1 MHIFVTG
8 GNGFIGSHVVQ
19 KLISDGHQVTC
30 LLRKTSDT
38 KRLNALSY
46 KSAIGDVRDFKSLLS
61 GMTGCDAV
69 IHLASLSSWNDIA
82 SPKMHEIVV
91 DGSKNVFEAAKQLGS
106 LKTVFVSSAAAIN
119 GTDTPQL
126 QNEQSLFMLDA
137 DKLPYS
143 KAKIAVE
150 HMDYPFVTVNPGEV
164 YGPQDY
170 GLITAC
176 NLIDFA
182 KSSPVL
188 VCSGGTSIVH
198 VEDVAAGILAALEK
212 GQVGQR
218 YILGGD
224 NLTVRELAE
233 LTLNILGQHK
243 KILQIPNTA
252 LRIAAKT
259 ANMLRLP
266 FPIHPNV
273 VPYATKYWMMDNQK
287 AKRELGI
294 QFRNARATLEPTL
307 QWLHQENL
315 IS

>member
-8 GNGFIGSHVVQ
+8 GNGFIGSHVVK
-19 KLISDGHQVTC
+19 KLISEGHQVTC
-30 LLRKTSDT
+30 LLRQTSDT
-38 KRLNALSY
+38 KRLNSLPYKPAL
-46 KSAIGDVRDFKSLLS
+46 GDVRDFKSILS
-61 GMTGCDAV
+61 GMTGCDSV
-69 IHLASLSSWNDIA
+69 IHLASLSSWNDIV

-91 DGSKNVFEAAKQLGS
+91 GGSKNVFEAAKQLGN

-119 GTDTPQL
+119 GTDTPEL
-126 QNEQSLFMLDA
+126 QNEKSQFMLDA
-137 DKLPYS
+137 NKLPYS

-164 YGPQDY
+164 YGPQDDN
-170 GLITAC
+170 LITAC

-182 KSSPVL
+182 KSSLVL
-188 VCSGGTSIVH
+188 VCSGGTSVVH
-198 VEDVAAGILAALEK
+198 VEDVATGIIAALQK
-212 GQVGQR
+212 GQNGQR

-233 LTLNILGQHK
+233 LTLDILGQHK

-252 LRIAAKT
+252 LRFAAKT
-259 ANMLRLP
+259 ASLFKLP

-273 VPYATKYWMMDNQK
+273 VPYATRYWMMDNQK
-287 AKRELGI
+287 AKHELGV
-294 QFRNARATLEPTL
+294 QFRNARDTLEPTL
-307 QWLHQENL
+307 NWLKQENL

>member
-19 KLISDGHQVTC
+19 KLISEGHQVTC
-30 LLRKTSDT
+30 LLRPTSDT
-38 KRLNALSY
+38 KRLSSFSY
-46 KSAIGDVRDFKSLLS
+46 TPAIGDVRDFKSILT
-61 GMTGCDAV
+61 GMNGCDAV

-91 DGSKNVFEAAKQLGS
+91 DGSKNVFEAAKQLGN

-119 GTDTPQL
+119 GTDTPEL
-126 QNEQSLFMLDA
+126 QNETSKFTLDA
-137 DKLPYS
+137 NKLPYS
-143 KAKIAVE
+143 KAKITVE
-150 HMDYPFVTVNPGEV
+150 HMNYPFVTVNPGEV
-164 YGPQDY
+164 YGPQDF

-198 VEDVAAGILAALEK
+198 VEDVASGIIAALQK
-212 GQVGQR
+212 GQNGQR
-218 YILGGD
+218 YILAGD

-233 LTLNILGQHK
+233 MTLSILSQHK

-259 ANMLRLP
+259 ASALRLP

-273 VPYATKYWMMDNQK
+273 VPYATRYWMMDNQK
-287 AKRELGI
+287 AKRELEI
-294 QFRNARATLEPTL
+294 TFRNAKETLEPTL
-307 QWLHQENL
+307 AWLKKENL